1 MPTTWMV
8 GIINREPHV
17 TKDIIRF
24 FYLNA
29 INNAKE
35 SIKLINPYFTL
46 NRKLKRALAKAVKR
60 GVKVEIMLSV
70 RSDIPITPDVG
81 FYNVGSANLNARSLR
96 WDREENAVIID
107 PHVTRQ
113 LNQLFE
119 QQKQDSF
126 LLTEEKW
133 DQWRTPWKKFVGWA
147 GHLLA
152 PFL

>member
-1 MPTTWMV
+1 MV

-81 FYNVGSANLNARSLR
+81 FYNA
-96 WDREENAVIID
+96 
-107 PHVTRQ
+107 HQ
-113 LNQLFE
+113 LM
-119 QQKQDSF
+119 
-126 LLTEEKW
+126 
-133 DQWRTPWKKFVGWA
+133 KKGCDIWLYKPGF
-147 GHLLA
+147 HR
-152 PFL
+152 P